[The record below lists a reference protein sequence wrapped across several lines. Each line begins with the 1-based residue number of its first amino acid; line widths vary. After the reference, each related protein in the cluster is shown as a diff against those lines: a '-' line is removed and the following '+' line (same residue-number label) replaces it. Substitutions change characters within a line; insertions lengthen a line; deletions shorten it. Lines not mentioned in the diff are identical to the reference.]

1 MNRLG
6 WQYRRQLF
14 LEHARRYFIFRFYI
28 LRDFI
33 TSISFGALIFV
44 FSFTLVATVA
54 GVVYARFALG
64 FDVPLLKLLDP
75 DFIQY
80 WGQAGDFFGGVLN
93 PLLSFMA
100 LMAVLYTVRLQREEL
115 KEAREETKISNR
127 IQDKQTAIF
136 ERQNFE
142 AVLFRLFEVHVRI
155 AERAMVGTP
164 AYGNLFVYLTSQAI
178 NELETLDVSL
188 ALDNEANSSKG
199 RYYLIRQQEAS
210 KLSTA
215 ARYILEVDNPEV
227 LSHYFRNI
235 YQILKVID
243 GYEISVIELS
253 GGKSLRN
260 NYFVCRQYSNMFRAL
275 LTGDE
280 LKLIALNCLTKSGER
295 LKRYVEKYS
304 LLKHLEFTGCLE
316 NRDVAM
322 SVYNEMAFMDYEKV
336 SDADIARFDFRSR
349 ELPRRN

>member
-1 MNRLG
+1 MNKLG
-6 WQYRRQLF
+6 WQYRKQLF
-14 LEHARRYFIFRFYI
+14 AEHTRRYFLLKLYL

-33 TSISFGALIFV
+33 ASISFGAFIFA
-44 FSFTLVATVA
+44 FSFTLVTAVA
-54 GVVYARFALG
+54 GVAYARFSLG
-64 FDVPLLKLLDP
+64 IDVPLLRILDP
-75 DFIQY
+75 NFIQY

-100 LMAVLYTVRLQREEL
+100 LMAVLYTVKLQRQEI

-155 AERAMVGTP
+155 AERAMVSSSGQ
-164 AYGNLFVYLTSQAI
+164 GNLFASLTSQAI
-178 NELETLDVSL
+178 SELSLLDASL
-188 ALDNEANSSKG
+188 ALDDLASTSKG
-199 RYYLIRQQEAS
+199 RYYLFRQKEVE

-215 ARYILEVDNPEV
+215 ARYVLEVDNPEG

-243 GYEISVIELS
+243 GYEVAVNDL
-253 GGKSLRN
+253 GGSKDLRD

-280 LKLIALNCLTKSGER
+280 LKLIALNCLTKSGEG
-295 LKRYVEKYS
+295 LKKYVEKYS

-316 NRDVAM
+316 NREVAM

-336 SDADIARFDFRSR
+336 TDADIARFDFHSR
-349 ELPRRN
+349 ALPKR